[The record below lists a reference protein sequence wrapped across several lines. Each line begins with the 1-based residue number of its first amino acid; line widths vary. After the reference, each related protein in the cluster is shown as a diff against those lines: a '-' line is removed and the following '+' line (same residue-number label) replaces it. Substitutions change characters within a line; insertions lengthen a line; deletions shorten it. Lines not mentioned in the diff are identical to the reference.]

1 MRMIAA
7 GERSA
12 ALDQAEEGRMATLRT
27 EFRSE
32 GTTLAISR
40 DPLLLTPILVQL
52 EAIGTGGELLVIDEE
67 TGRIVIRHPFGCKPE
82 EGDVAQPLP

>member
-1 MRMIAA
+1 
-7 GERSA
+7 
-12 ALDQAEEGRMATLRT
+12 MATLRT

-52 EAIGTGGELLVIDEE
+52 EAVGTCGELLVIDEE
-67 TGRIVIRHPFGCKPE
+67 TGRIVIRHPFGREPE
-82 EGDVAQPLP
+82 EGDIAQPMD